1 MSDDAGEREA
11 PRKPA
16 RLVENR
22 RRGTPD
28 VPTTQKLSA
37 GDIGR
42 LVEQVFDYRVEVR
55 EPLVLVSQIQR
66 SGGTLLSQLF
76 DGHPE
81 LHAHP
86 YELHIGHPRKED
98 WPELPLT
105 PMPKRQFAVL
115 SEPSHR
121 RLFSEGYR
129 KQSLEQ
135 AQKDGE
141 LFPFL
146 QPPSLTAALYRR
158 LVPRDPRTRRELL
171 DAYFTAYFNSWLDN
185 RHLRDAP
192 KRWVSGFAPRLA
204 WGDSRARFVD
214 DYPDGRLI
222 ALLRDPFD
230 WYASARA
237 HLPGEDQSPYADCE
251 ESMTQWVQGVRE
263 MVSAHE
269 ERPEATLILRF
280 EDLVLKTPTVM
291 RAVADWLGIDYAD
304 SLISPTF
311 NDLPIRANSS
321 FRTKRTGVLKNAVG
335 RGKRLPKADRDLI
348 DRVAREPCEEAAAL
362 AWRPG

>member
-1 MSDDAGEREA
+1 MPSGLAGSRRRASPPGERTPQLSVEDAG
-11 PRKPA
+11 
-16 RLVENR
+16 RLI
-22 RRGTPD
+22 D
-28 VPTTQKLSA
+28 
-37 GDIGR
+37 
-42 LVEQVFDYRVEVR
+42 QVIEHLVEVR
-55 EPLVLVSQIQR
+55 QPLVLVSQLQR

-86 YELHIGHPRKED
+86 YEIHIGHPDKED
-98 WPELPLT
+98 WPGLSLDST
-105 PMPKRQFAVL
+105 PKQQFAVL
-115 SEPSHR
+115 AERSHR

-146 QPPSLTAALYRR
+146 QPPTLTAALYRR
-158 LVPRDPRTRRELL
+158 LVPENPQTRRELL
-171 DAYFTAYFNSWLDN
+171 DGYFTAYFNSWLDN
-185 RHLRDAP
+185 RHLRDGP
-192 KRWVSGFAPRLA
+192 KQWVTGFAPRLG
-204 WGDSRARFVD
+204 WGNSRARFVD

-222 ALLRDPFD
+222 AILRDPYD

-237 HLPGEDQSPYADCE
+237 HLQREHGSPYADCE
-251 ESMTQWVQGVRE
+251 ESMTHWVQGARE
-263 MVSAHE
+263 MVAAHR

-280 EDLVLKTPTVM
+280 EDLVLQTATVM
-291 RAVADWLGIDYAD
+291 GAVADWLGIDNAE

-321 FRTKRTGVLKNAVG
+321 FELKDTGVVQKVVG
-335 RGKRLPKADRDLI
+335 RGKRLPKADRAVVGRLS
-348 DRVAREPCEEAAAL
+348 REPYEEAAELAL
-362 AWRPG
+362 RPG